1 MPRILK
7 VCADQLCGVLHYMY
21 TLSLSVSKIP
31 AIWKTSCIV
40 PVPKKP
46 NAKALKD
53 LRPIALTSHVMKCFE
68 RTVLGHLRAQVSAF
82 QDPLQFAYRGGV
94 GTDDALL
101 YLLHRVHSHLELT
114 AASVRIMFFDFSS
127 AFNTLQPN
135 ILAKKLFGFNLH
147 KSTVA
152 WITDYLT
159 SRPQYVRV
167 HDTKSEIITTNIGAP
182 QGTVLSPFL
191 FTLYTSDCRHSSA
204 SCHLQKFS
212 DDSALVGYITNNDH
226 AVYQKEVDSFV
237 SWCDDAHLI
246 LNIDETKEL
255 IFDFKRK

>member
-1 MPRILK
+1 MWNLNSCNKPR
-7 VCADQLCGVLHYMY
+7 
-21 TLSLSVSKIP
+21 
-31 AIWKTSCIV
+31 
-40 PVPKKP
+40 
-46 NAKALKD
+46 
-53 LRPIALTSHVMKCFE
+53 
-68 RTVLGHLRAQVSAF
+68 LRAQVRAF

-101 YLLHRVHSHLELT
+101 YLLHRVHSHIELT
-114 AASVRIMFFDFSS
+114 AASVKIMFFYFSS

-152 WITDYLT
+152 WITEYLT
-159 SRPQYVRV
+159 SRPQYERV
-167 HDTKSEIITTNIGAP
+167 HNTKSEIITTNIGAP

-204 SCHLQKFS
+204 SCHLQKIS
-212 DDSALVGYITNNDH
+212 DDSALVGYITNDH
-226 AVYQKEVDSFV
+226 AAYQNEVDSFV

-246 LNIDETKEL
+246 LNIDKTKEL
-255 IFDFKRK
+255 IFDFKRKKCR